1 VPTAVIVG
9 AGLAGGRAA
18 EAMRK
23 EGYDGRIVLIGDEP
37 ERPYERPPLSKDYLL
52 GDAPREKAFVHPEGF
67 YDEQSIELWTGA
79 RVTRVDARG
88 REVETADGR
97 RLGYDALLL
106 ATGSEPRRLDI
117 PGADLEGV
125 WTYRNLADTDRLL
138 KLIPSLERV
147 VIVGGGWIGTEIA
160 AALRH
165 HDRSVTL
172 ISSSPLPL
180 ENVLGPAI
188 ATRYRDL
195 HVGRGVDLRAPIRP
209 ARILGER
216 RAEGVEL
223 TDGTRIR
230 GDLVIL
236 GVGATPRLELAEM
249 ASVRIEDGGVIVD
262 ETLATS
268 VPGIWASG
276 DIASAPVPTGGRKRV
291 EHWAAAKFGGPV
303 AGANMAGGEKRYER
317 LPYFYSD
324 QYDLHMEVTGD
335 PSPSDEIVI
344 RGSIEERSFIVFYL
358 RDGRIVAGMYNPE
371 QKAGKPLGALIRS
384 KMEVD
389 RAALRDPDA
398 QLETLAATAS
408 PA

>member
-1 VPTAVIVG
+1 MPTAVIVG

-52 GDAPREKAFVHPEGF
+52 GDSPREKAFVHPEGF
-67 YDEQSIELWTGA
+67 YAEQSIELWTNA
-79 RVTRVDARG
+79 RVTRVDAHARV
-88 REVETADGR
+88 VETADGR
-97 RLGYDALLL
+97 RAAYDALLL
-106 ATGSEPRRLDI
+106 ATGSEPRRLTI

-125 WTYRNLADTDRLL
+125 WTYRDIADTDRLL
-138 KLIPSLERV
+138 ALIPDLEHV

-165 HDRSVTL
+165 HDREVTL

-180 ENVLGPAI
+180 ESVLGPTV
-188 ATRYRDL
+188 ATKYRDL
-195 HVGRGVDLRAPIRP
+195 HVERGVDLRPGIRP
-209 ARILGER
+209 ARVLGRE

-223 TDGTRIR
+223 TDGTQVQ

-236 GVGATPRLELAEM
+236 GVGAAPRLELAEM
-249 ASVRIEDGGVIVD
+249 AGATIEDGGVIVD

-291 EHWAAAKFGGPV
+291 EHWAAAKYGGPV
-303 AGANMAGGEKRYER
+303 AGANMAGGAKRYER

-335 PSPSDEIVI
+335 PSPEANVVV
-344 RGSIEERSFIVFYL
+344 RGSIEARDFVVFWL
-358 RDGRIVAGMYNPE
+358 RDGLVVAGMYNPE

-384 KMEVD
+384 KTEVD
-389 RAALRDPDA
+389 PAVLRDPDV
-398 QLETLAATAS
+398 QLETLAATSS